1 MISHKINHPKI
12 AKFLLH
18 YLKSKQN
25 SSTEEK
31 KKTIETV
38 IDFLFFLES
47 SPTTC
52 KSLFGIQHFSF
63 GLKIAKSCRAKLEK
77 MIGGKLDE
85 ASLDNLLVPGARG
98 MYDVD
103 LVLRLVRV
111 FVSERSSS
119 DRMKKVAALVD
130 AYMGEIAP
138 EKSLKREKFV
148 GMLRALPDGARTS
161 YDGVYRAVDVFL
173 QVRENFL
180 LRVSHWAVENDPQ
193 RIDIRLGAQN
203 PGFLILGIDITESSR
218 SGSWSTLRDTLSS

>member
-1 MISHKINHPKI
+1 M
-12 AKFLLH
+12 
-18 YLKSKQN
+18 
-25 SSTEEK
+25 
-31 KKTIETV
+31 
-38 IDFLFFLES
+38 
-47 SPTTC
+47 
-52 KSLFGIQHFSF
+52 
-63 GLKIAKSCRAKLEK
+63 
-77 MIGGKLDE
+77 DE

-180 LRVSHWAVENDPQ
+180 LRVSHVL
-193 RIDIRLGAQN
+193 RI
-203 PGFLILGIDITESSR
+203 FLSVLQGIMFR
-218 SGSWSTLRDTLSS
+218 SFLRFVISFYF